1 MSNRRQTKNQ
11 DAWTGFIA
19 TILFVGFVAA
29 WALIPSRVLEETWHA
44 ESKQMEAWA
53 GERTEMWI
61 KSQALSVMN
70 GMAKDAEK
78 AVRDLGGSGIERWL
92 ADRIYASVIW
102 VATAAHRAH
111 ALMMWSL
118 LGIPLILAAS
128 VDGFYV
134 REIRKTAFISQS
146 PIRHKIGIHFFRLAS
161 IAMVLWLFLPIPMPI
176 IAAPAV
182 VCFMALSLWLWMGN
196 LQKRL

>member
-1 MSNRRQTKNQ
+1 
-11 DAWTGFIA
+11 
-19 TILFVGFVAA
+19 
-29 WALIPSRVLEETWHA
+29 
-44 ESKQMEAWA
+44 
-53 GERTEMWI
+53 MWI
-61 KSQALSVMN
+61 KSQAISAMN

-78 AVRDLGGSGIERWL
+78 AARDLGESGIERWL
-92 ADRIYASVIW
+92 ADRIYASVMW
-102 VATAAHRAH
+102 VATAAHRAA
-111 ALMMWSL
+111 ALMMWLL

-146 PIRHKIGIHFFRLAS
+146 PIRHKIGIHFFRLVS

-182 VCFMALSLWLWMGN
+182 VCFMALSLWLWVGN

>member
-1 MSNRRQTKNQ
+1 MARQASERRSEWGN
-11 DAWTGFIA
+11 FIA
-19 TILFVGFVAA
+19 VMLIIGFVAA

-44 ESKQMEAWA
+44 ENKQMEAWA

-61 KSQALSVMN
+61 KSQALTAMN
-70 GMAKDAEK
+70 GMAKDAEN
-78 AVRDLGGSGIERWL
+78 AARALGESGIERWL
-92 ADRIYASVIW
+92 TDRIYASVMW
-102 VATAAHRAH
+102 VATAAHRAY
-111 ALMMWSL
+111 ALLMWLL

-146 PIRHKIGIHFFRLAS
+146 PIRHKIGIHFFRLVS
-161 IAMVLWLFLPIPMPI
+161 IAMVLWLFLPVPMPI

-182 VCFMALSLWLWMGN
+182 VCFMAISLWLWVGN